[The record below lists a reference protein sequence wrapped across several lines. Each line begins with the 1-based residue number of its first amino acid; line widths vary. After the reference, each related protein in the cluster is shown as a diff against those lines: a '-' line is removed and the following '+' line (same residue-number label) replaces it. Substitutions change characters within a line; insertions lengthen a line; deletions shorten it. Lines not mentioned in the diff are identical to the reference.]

1 MIICRERV
9 IPDGKVIVASSDLC
23 PPSVKPGGG
32 GFDGVGDRG
41 HSRAVEF
48 PALPE
53 QRDVEMVIGDL
64 GQCRINEL
72 VRECDALN
80 AIVAVLGRP
89 IAREMPLWPSAR
101 TTSPP
106 VGEPDTPARV
116 CAPSSPLP

>member
-1 MIICRERV
+1 V
-9 IPDGKVIVASSDLC
+9 ILASSDLC
-23 PPSVKPGGG
+23 PPSVKPRSG

-72 VRECDALN
+72 VREHPPTQPFTNSSTQSLGGWHVVCRSDN
-80 AIVAVLGRP
+80 VL
-89 IAREMPLWPSAR
+89 AKTAR
-101 TTSPP
+101 TN
-106 VGEPDTPARV
+106 
-116 CAPSSPLP
+116 